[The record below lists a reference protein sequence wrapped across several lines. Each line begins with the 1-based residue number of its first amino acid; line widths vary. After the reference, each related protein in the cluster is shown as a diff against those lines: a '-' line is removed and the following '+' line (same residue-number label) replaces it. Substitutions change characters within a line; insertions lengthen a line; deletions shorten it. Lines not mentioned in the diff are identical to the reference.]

1 MNVNGKFIRYRYP
14 RAKAK
19 YLASA
24 MTYLREKSIDVSSGR
39 AMRDS
44 LLPIPGVGPKTAGWV
59 ARNYLDADDVA
70 ILDIHLIRAGLLC
83 DLFNPNQRI
92 ERDYGWALTFDG
104 RGVSVAP
111 SVGNWNLKCRS
122 HYVISGNRIEWAGGW
137 TTEQIAAG
145 FARDQAAKA
154 RYYGQSE
161 AVSPAAN
168 VPAQERPRRSRWS
181 KVLDFFFR

>member
-1 MNVNGKFIRYRYP
+1 MSRRLHTTGYQFVEFVP
-14 RAKAK
+14 ET
-19 YLASA
+19 LASGIL
-24 MTYLREKSIDVSSGR
+24 YISVEY
-39 AMRDS
+39 
-44 LLPIPGVGPKTAGWV
+44 KTMA
-59 ARNYLDADDVA
+59 
-70 ILDIHLIRAGLLC
+70 HLCFCGCGMKVVTPLS
-83 DLFNPNQRI
+83 PT
-92 ERDYGWALTFDG
+92 GWALTFDG
-104 RGVSVAP
+104 RGVSIAP

-122 HYVISGNRIEWAGGW
+122 HYVISGNRIEWAGSW

-168 VPAQERPRRSRWS
+168 VPAQERPRRGRWS